1 MFRFLSGRI
10 FTSLVSVLGATLAI
24 FILVHVNPKDP
35 REIFVPQSG
44 YGLTQESWDRLGDR
58 LGFNRPAFIPKCDL
72 RLTFPPD
79 CQNSQYIDWLGRVFR
94 LDFGVSLGLQ
104 ISVWDIIKGRLG
116 ATVQLGIGGWLIAVF
131 MGIPTGVVAAVW
143 RGGIFDYLA
152 RFVALV
158 GQAAPAFVT
167 GIVMIWVFSVTLNA
181 ISDDSPVSFLRIFA
195 MPAGGRT
202 PDEFRWKEYVLPC
215 LALGWG
221 SAAGLMRL
229 TRSSMLEILDSE
241 FVKMARAKGVGNTTV
256 IFKHALRN
264 ALIAPITSML
274 LLFAGFLN
282 GALVVEIVFSWPG
295 IGQVALQE
303 AVQNNDF
310 PLLLGTVIIFLVYFV
325 VFATVAD
332 ILYTVIDP
340 RVRLR

>member
-1 MFRFLSGRI
+1 MLRFLAGRL
-10 FTSLVSVLGATLAI
+10 FTSLISVFGATLAI

-44 YGLTQESWDRLGDR
+44 YGLTRESWNRLGDR
-58 LGFNRPAFIPKCDL
+58 LGFNDPAVV
-72 RLTFPPD
+72 
-79 CQNSQYIDWLGRVFR
+79 QYGKWVARVFR
-94 LDFGVSLGLQ
+94 LDFGVSLGYQ
-104 ISVWDIIKGRLG
+104 IPVWQIISGRLG
-116 ATVQLGIGGWLIAVF
+116 ATVQLGVGGWLVAVLL
-131 MGIPTGVVAAVW
+131 GIPTGVIAAVA
-143 RGGIFDYLA
+143 RGGLFDYLA

-167 GIVMIWVFSVTLNA
+167 GIVMIWLLSVTLSELDA
-181 ISDDSPVSFLRIFA
+181 PWSALAF
-195 MPAGGRT
+195 PAGGRT

-241 FVKMARAKGVGNTTV
+241 FVKMARAKGVAQGTV

-295 IGQVALQE
+295 IGQVALQD

-310 PLLLGTVIIFLVYFV
+310 PLLLGTVVVFLVYFV
-325 VFATVAD
+325 VFATIAD

>member
-1 MFRFLSGRI
+1 MFRFLAGRI
-10 FTSLVSVLGATLAI
+10 FTSLVSVFGATLAI

-44 YGLTQESWDRLGDR
+44 YGLTQESWNRLGDR
-58 LGFNRPAFIPKCDL
+58 LGFDKPAPV
-72 RLTFPPD
+72 
-79 CQNSQYIDWLGRVFR
+79 QYVEWLGRVFR

-104 ISVWDIIKGRLG
+104 IDVWDIIKGRLG
-116 ATVQLGIGGWLIAVF
+116 ATVQLGVGGWLIAVL

-143 RGGIFDYLA
+143 RGGIFDYLS
-152 RFVALV
+152 RFLALV
-158 GQAAPAFVT
+158 GQAAPPFVT
-167 GIVMIWVFSVTLNA
+167 GIVMIWLLSVNLGW
-181 ISDDSPVSFLRIFA
+181 F
-195 MPAGGRT
+195 PAGGRT
-202 PDEFRWKEYVLPC
+202 PDELDLKEYVLPC

-241 FVKMARAKGVGNTTV
+241 FVKMARAKGVGNTKV

-264 ALIAPITSML
+264 ALVAPITSML

-295 IGQVALQE
+295 IGQVALLD

-310 PLLLGTVIIFLVYFV
+310 PLLLGTVVVFLVYFL

>member
-1 MFRFLSGRI
+1 MFRFLAGRI
-10 FTSLVSVLGATLAI
+10 FTSLVSVFGATLAI

-44 YGLTQESWDRLGDR
+44 YGLTQESWNRLGDR
-58 LGFNRPAFIPKCDL
+58 LGFDKPAPV
-72 RLTFPPD
+72 
-79 CQNSQYIDWLGRVFR
+79 QYIEWLGRVFR

-104 ISVWDIIKGRLG
+104 IDVWDIIRGRLG
-116 ATVQLGIGGWLIAVF
+116 ATVQLGVGGWLIAVL

-152 RFVALV
+152 RFIALV

-167 GIVMIWVFSVTLNA
+167 GIVMIWLLSVELGW
-181 ISDDSPVSFLRIFA
+181 F
-195 MPAGGRT
+195 PAGGRT
-202 PDEFRWKEYVLPC
+202 PDEFRWQEYILPC

-241 FVKMARAKGVGNTTV
+241 FVKMARAKGVGNTSV

-295 IGQVALQE
+295 IGQVALQD

-310 PLLLGTVIIFLVYFV
+310 PLLLGTVVVFLVYFL

>member
-1 MFRFLSGRI
+1 MIRFLAGRV
-10 FTSLVSVLGATLAI
+10 FTSLVSVFGATLAI
-24 FILVHVNPKDP
+24 FILVHANPKDP

-44 YGLTQESWDRLGDR
+44 YGLTQESWNRLGDR
-58 LGFNRPAFIPKCDL
+58 LGFDKPVPI
-72 RLTFPPD
+72 
-79 CQNSQYIDWLGRVFR
+79 QYIEWLGRVFR
-94 LDFGVSLGLQ
+94 LDFGVSLSLQ
-104 ISVWDIIKGRLG
+104 IDVWDIIKGRLG
-116 ATVQLGIGGWLIAVF
+116 ATVQLGVGGWLIAVL
-131 MGIPTGVVAAVW
+131 MGIPTGVIAAVW
-143 RGGIFDYLA
+143 RGGIIDYFA

-167 GIVMIWVFSVTLNA
+167 GIVMIWIFSVTLNA
-181 ISDDSPVSFLRIFA
+181 IQDDSPVSFLRFFA

-202 PDEFRWKEYVLPC
+202 PDELRLKEYILPC

-295 IGQVALQE
+295 IGQVALQD

-310 PLLLGTVIIFLVYFV
+310 PLLLGTVIVFLMYFL

>member
-1 MFRFLSGRI
+1 MARFLLGRLG
-10 FTSLVSVLGATLAI
+10 TSLISVIGATLAI
-24 FILVHVNPKDP
+24 FILVHVNPTDP
-35 REIFVPQSG
+35 REQFVPQSG
-44 YGLTQESWDRLGDR
+44 YGLTQESWERLGDR
-58 LGFNRPAFIPKCDL
+58 LGFNQPAWV
-72 RLTFPPD
+72 
-79 CQNSQYIDWLGRVFR
+79 QYFQWLGRVAR
-94 LDFGVSLGLQ
+94 LDFGVSLGYQ
-104 ISVWDIIKGRLG
+104 VSVWSLIVGRLG
-116 ATVQLGIGGWLIAVF
+116 ATVQLGVGGWLIAVLL
-131 MGIPTGVVAAVW
+131 GIPTGVIAAVY

-152 RFVALV
+152 RFIALV

-167 GIVMIWVFSVTLNA
+167 GIVMIWLVA
-181 ISDDSPVSFLRIFA
+181 IVLQEWFPDWEWLHF
-195 MPAGGRT
+195 PAGGRT
-202 PDEFRWKEYVLPC
+202 SDEFRWKEYVLPC

-241 FVKMARAKGVGNTTV
+241 FVKMARAKGVSNTVV

-295 IGQVALQE
+295 IGQVALQD
-303 AVQNNDF
+303 AVQTNDF
-310 PLLLGTVIIFLVYFV
+310 PLLLGTVIVFLAYFV
-325 VFATVAD
+325 VFATIAD
-332 ILYTVIDP
+332 ILYTIIDP

>member
-1 MFRFLSGRI
+1 MFRFLAGRI
-10 FTSLVSVLGATLAI
+10 FTSLISVFGATLAI

-44 YGLTQESWDRLGDR
+44 YGLTRESWNRLGDR
-58 LGFNRPAFIPKCDL
+58 LGFDKPAAV
-72 RLTFPPD
+72 
-79 CQNSQYIDWLGRVFR
+79 QYVEWLSRVFR

-104 ISVWDIIKGRLG
+104 VDVWDIIKGRLG
-116 ATVQLGIGGWLIAVF
+116 ATVQLGVGGWLIAVL
-131 MGIPTGVVAAVW
+131 MGIPTGVIAAVW
-143 RGGIFDYLA
+143 RGGVFDYFA

-167 GIVMIWVFSVTLNA
+167 GIVMIWILSVNLGW
-181 ISDDSPVSFLRIFA
+181 F
-195 MPAGGRT
+195 PAGGRT
-202 PDEFRWKEYVLPC
+202 PDEFNFREYVLPC

-241 FVKMARAKGVGNTTV
+241 FVKMARAKGVGNTSV

-295 IGQVALQE
+295 IGQVALQD

-310 PLLLGTVIIFLVYFV
+310 PLLLGTVIVFLMYFL

>member
-1 MFRFLSGRI
+1 MFRFLAGRV
-10 FTSLVSVLGATLAI
+10 FTSLVSVFGATLAI

-44 YGLTQESWDRLGDR
+44 YGLTQESWNRLGDR
-58 LGFNRPAFIPKCDL
+58 LGFDKPAPI
-72 RLTFPPD
+72 
-79 CQNSQYIDWLGRVFR
+79 QYIEWLGRVFR

-104 ISVWDIIKGRLG
+104 IDVWDIIKGRLG
-116 ATVQLGIGGWLIAVF
+116 ATVQLGVGGWLIAVL
-131 MGIPTGVVAAVW
+131 MGIPTGVIAAVW
-143 RGGIFDYLA
+143 RGGFFDYLA

-167 GIVMIWVFSVTLNA
+167 GIVMIWIFSVTLNG
-181 ISDDSPVSFLRIFA
+181 ITDDNPFSFLRIFA

-202 PDEFRWKEYVLPC
+202 PDELRWKEYVLPC

-295 IGQVALQE
+295 IGQVALQD

-310 PLLLGTVIIFLVYFV
+310 PLLLGTVIVFLMYFL

>member
-1 MFRFLSGRI
+1 MLRFLAGRV
-10 FTSLVSVLGATLAI
+10 FTSLVSVFGATLAI

-44 YGLTQESWDRLGDR
+44 YGLTQESWNRLGDR
-58 LGFNRPAFIPKCDL
+58 LGFDKPAPI
-72 RLTFPPD
+72 
-79 CQNSQYIDWLGRVFR
+79 QYIEWLGRVFR

-104 ISVWDIIKGRLG
+104 IDVWDIIKGRLG
-116 ATVQLGIGGWLIAVF
+116 ATVQLGVGGWLIAVL
-131 MGIPTGVVAAVW
+131 MGIPTGVIAAVW

-152 RFVALV
+152 RFIALV

-167 GIVMIWVFSVTLNA
+167 GIVMIWIFSVTLNG
-181 ISDDSPVSFLRIFA
+181 ISDDSPFAFMRIIA

-202 PDEFRWKEYVLPC
+202 PDELRWKEYVLPC

-295 IGQVALQE
+295 IGQVALQD

-310 PLLLGTVIIFLVYFV
+310 PLLLGTVIVFLMYFL

>member
-1 MFRFLSGRI
+1 MLRFLAGRL
-10 FTSLVSVLGATLAI
+10 FTSLISVFGATLAI

-44 YGLTQESWDRLGDR
+44 YGLTRESWNRLGDR
-58 LGFNRPAFIPKCDL
+58 LGFNDPAVV
-72 RLTFPPD
+72 
-79 CQNSQYIDWLGRVFR
+79 QYGKWVARVFR
-94 LDFGVSLGLQ
+94 LDFGVSLGYQ
-104 ISVWDIIKGRLG
+104 IPVWDIIRGRLG
-116 ATVQLGIGGWLIAVF
+116 ATVQLGVGGWLVAVLL
-131 MGIPTGVVAAVW
+131 GIPTGVIAAVA
-143 RGGIFDYLA
+143 RGGLFDYVA
-152 RFVALV
+152 RFIALV

-167 GIVMIWVFSVTLNA
+167 GIVMIWLLSVTLSELSGPWSA
-181 ISDDSPVSFLRIFA
+181 FA
-195 MPAGGRT
+195 FPAGGRT
-202 PDEFRWKEYVLPC
+202 PDEFKWKEYVLPC

-241 FVKMARAKGVGNTTV
+241 FVKMARAKGVAQGTV

-295 IGQVALQE
+295 IGQVALQD

-310 PLLLGTVIIFLVYFV
+310 PLLLGTVVVFLVYFV
-325 VFATVAD
+325 VFATIAD

>member
-1 MFRFLSGRI
+1 MFRFLASRLL
-10 FTSLVSVLGATLAI
+10 TSLVSVLGATLAI

-44 YGLTQESWDRLGDR
+44 YGLTRESWNRLGDR
-58 LGFNRPAFIPKCDL
+58 LGFDKPAVV
-72 RLTFPPD
+72 
-79 CQNSQYIDWLGRVFR
+79 QYVEWLGRVFR

-104 ISVWDIIKGRLG
+104 VDVWDIIKGRLG
-116 ATVQLGIGGWLIAVF
+116 ATVQLGVGGWLIAVL

-143 RGGIFDYLA
+143 RGGIFDYFA
-152 RFVALV
+152 RFLALM

-167 GIVMIWVFSVTLNA
+167 GIVMIWLLSVTLGW
-181 ISDDSPVSFLRIFA
+181 F
-195 MPAGGRT
+195 PAGGRT
-202 PDEFRWKEYVLPC
+202 PDEFDFREYVLPC

-264 ALIAPITSML
+264 ALIAPVTSML

-295 IGQVALQE
+295 IGQVALQD

-310 PLLLGTVIIFLVYFV
+310 PLLLGTVVVFLIYFL

-332 ILYTVIDP
+332 ILYTIIDP
-340 RVRLR
+340 RVRLK

>member
-1 MFRFLSGRI
+1 MLRFLAGRV
-10 FTSLVSVLGATLAI
+10 FTSLVSVFGATLAI

-44 YGLTQESWDRLGDR
+44 YGLTQESWNRLGDR
-58 LGFNRPAFIPKCDL
+58 LGFDKPAPI
-72 RLTFPPD
+72 
-79 CQNSQYIDWLGRVFR
+79 QYIEWLGRVFR

-104 ISVWDIIKGRLG
+104 IDVWDIIKGRLG
-116 ATVQLGIGGWLIAVF
+116 ATVQLGVGGWLIAVL

-152 RFVALV
+152 RFIALV

-167 GIVMIWVFSVTLNA
+167 GIVMIWIFSVTLNG
-181 ISDDSPVSFLRIFA
+181 ISDDSPFSFLRIVA

-202 PDEFRWKEYVLPC
+202 PDELRWKEYVLPC

-295 IGQVALQE
+295 IGQVALQD

-310 PLLLGTVIIFLVYFV
+310 PLLLGTVIVFLMYFL

>member
-1 MFRFLSGRI
+1 MAGRI
-10 FTSLVSVLGATLAI
+10 VTSLISVLGATLAI

-35 REIFVPQSG
+35 KQIFVPDSG
-44 YGLTQESWDRLGDR
+44 YGLTQENLDNLAER
-58 LGFNRPAFIPKCDL
+58 LGFNKPAPI
-72 RLTFPPD
+72 
-79 CQNSQYIDWLGRVFR
+79 QYLEWLSRVFR

-104 ISVWDIIKGRLG
+104 YGVWDIVKGKMG
-116 ATVQLGIGGWLIAVF
+116 ATVQLGVGGWLIAVLI
-131 MGIPTGVVAAVW
+131 GIPTGVVAAVW
-143 RGGIFDYLA
+143 RGGVFDYLA
-152 RFVALV
+152 RFMALI
-158 GQAAPAFVT
+158 GQSAPPFVT
-167 GIVMIWVFSVTLNA
+167 AIVLIWILSVEL
-181 ISDDSPVSFLRIFA
+181 DLF
-195 MPAGGRT
+195 PAGGRT
-202 PDEFRWKEYVLPC
+202 PDRFEFREYILPC
-215 LALGWG
+215 FALGWG

-241 FVKMARAKGVGNTTV
+241 FVKMARAKGVGYTKV

-295 IGQVALQE
+295 IGQVALQD

-310 PLLLGTVIIFLVYFV
+310 PLLLGTVVIFLVYFL
-325 VFATVAD
+325 VFATIAD
-332 ILYTVIDP
+332 LLYTIIDP

>member
-1 MFRFLSGRI
+1 MLRFLAGRV
-10 FTSLVSVLGATLAI
+10 FTSLVSVFGATLAI

-44 YGLTQESWDRLGDR
+44 YGLTQESWNRLGDR
-58 LGFNRPAFIPKCDL
+58 LGFDKPAPI
-72 RLTFPPD
+72 
-79 CQNSQYIDWLGRVFR
+79 QYIEWLGRVFR

-104 ISVWDIIKGRLG
+104 IDVWDIIKGRLG
-116 ATVQLGIGGWLIAVF
+116 ATVQLGVGGWLIAVL
-131 MGIPTGVVAAVW
+131 MGIPTGVIAAVW
-143 RGGIFDYLA
+143 RGGFFDYLA

-167 GIVMIWVFSVTLNA
+167 GIVMIWIFSVTLNG
-181 ISDDSPVSFLRIFA
+181 ITDDSPFSFMRIFA

-202 PDEFRWKEYVLPC
+202 PDELRWKEYVLPC

-295 IGQVALQE
+295 IGQVALQD

-310 PLLLGTVIIFLVYFV
+310 PLLLGTVIVFLMYFL

>member
-1 MFRFLSGRI
+1 MFRFLAGRI
-10 FTSLVSVLGATLAI
+10 LTSLISVFGATLAI

-44 YGLTQESWDRLGDR
+44 YGLTQESWNRLGDR
-58 LGFNRPAFIPKCDL
+58 LGFGKPAPV
-72 RLTFPPD
+72 
-79 CQNSQYIDWLGRVFR
+79 QYVEWLGRVFR

-104 ISVWDIIKGRLG
+104 IDVWDIIKGRLG
-116 ATVQLGIGGWLIAVF
+116 ATVQLGVGGWLIAVL
-131 MGIPTGVVAAVW
+131 MGIPTGVIAAVW

-167 GIVMIWVFSVTLNA
+167 GIVMIWLFSVNLQA
-181 ISDDSPVSFLRIFA
+181 ISEDSPYAFLRIFA

-202 PDEFRWKEYVLPC
+202 PDELRWKEYVLPC

-310 PLLLGTVIIFLVYFV
+310 PLLLGTVIIFLMYFL
-325 VFATVAD
+325 VFATLAD

>member
-1 MFRFLSGRI
+1 MLRFLAGRL
-10 FTSLVSVLGATLAI
+10 FTSLISVFGATLAI

-44 YGLTQESWDRLGDR
+44 YGLTRESWNRLGDR
-58 LGFNRPAFIPKCDL
+58 LGFNDPAVV
-72 RLTFPPD
+72 
-79 CQNSQYIDWLGRVFR
+79 QYGKWVARVFR
-94 LDFGVSLGLQ
+94 LDFGVSLGYQ
-104 ISVWDIIKGRLG
+104 IPVWQIISGRLG
-116 ATVQLGIGGWLIAVF
+116 ATVQLGVGGWLVAVLL
-131 MGIPTGVVAAVW
+131 GIPTGVVAAVA
-143 RGGIFDYLA
+143 RGGLFDYVA
-152 RFVALV
+152 RFIALV

-167 GIVMIWVFSVTLNA
+167 GIVMIWLLSVTLSELDA
-181 ISDDSPVSFLRIFA
+181 PWSAFA
-195 MPAGGRT
+195 FPAGGRT

-241 FVKMARAKGVGNTTV
+241 FVKMARAKGVAQGTV

-295 IGQVALQE
+295 IGQVALQD

-310 PLLLGTVIIFLVYFV
+310 PLLLGTVVVFLVYFV
-325 VFATVAD
+325 VFATIAD

>member
-1 MFRFLSGRI
+1 
-10 FTSLVSVLGATLAI
+10 
-24 FILVHVNPKDP
+24 
-35 REIFVPQSG
+35 
-44 YGLTQESWDRLGDR
+44 
-58 LGFNRPAFIPKCDL
+58 
-72 RLTFPPD
+72 
-79 CQNSQYIDWLGRVFR
+79 
-94 LDFGVSLGLQ
+94 
-104 ISVWDIIKGRLG
+104 
-116 ATVQLGIGGWLIAVF
+116 
-131 MGIPTGVVAAVW
+131 AVW

-152 RFVALV
+152 RFIALV

-167 GIVMIWVFSVTLNA
+167 GIVMIWIFSVTLNGL
-181 ISDDSPVSFLRIFA
+181 SDDNPFSFMRIFA

-202 PDEFRWKEYVLPC
+202 PDELRWKEYVLPC

-295 IGQVALQE
+295 IGQVALQD

-310 PLLLGTVIIFLVYFV
+310 PLLLGTVVVFLMYFL

>member
-1 MFRFLSGRI
+1 MLRFLAGRL
-10 FTSLVSVLGATLAI
+10 FTSLISVFGATLAI

-44 YGLTQESWDRLGDR
+44 YGLTRESWNRLGDR
-58 LGFNRPAFIPKCDL
+58 LGFNDPAVV
-72 RLTFPPD
+72 
-79 CQNSQYIDWLGRVFR
+79 QYGKWVARVFR
-94 LDFGVSLGLQ
+94 LDFGVSLGYQ
-104 ISVWDIIKGRLG
+104 IPVWQIISGRLG
-116 ATVQLGIGGWLIAVF
+116 ATVQLGVGGWLVAVLL
-131 MGIPTGVVAAVW
+131 GIPTGVVAAVA
-143 RGGIFDYLA
+143 RGGLFDYIA
-152 RFVALV
+152 RFIALV

-167 GIVMIWVFSVTLNA
+167 GIVMIWLLSVTLSELDA
-181 ISDDSPVSFLRIFA
+181 PWSAFA
-195 MPAGGRT
+195 FPAGGRT

-241 FVKMARAKGVGNTTV
+241 FVKMARAKGVAQGTV

-295 IGQVALQE
+295 IGQVALQD

-310 PLLLGTVIIFLVYFV
+310 PLLLGTVVVFLVYFV
-325 VFATVAD
+325 VFATIAD